1 MFKIIVFSCVI
12 AAVVAVAKPGIL
24 SSSLGVGVVSSPTI
38 ISVPT
43 ANIVRT
49 VPVALGTTI
58 TAPSSQIISSGLVSG
73 GIVSSGL
80 VSGGLISNELVS
92 GGLINGG
99 LVSSG
104 KILSGGLISGKLI

>member
-80 VSGGLISNELVS
+80 VSGGLI
-92 GGLINGG
+92 NGG